1 MVVNSELE
9 AHRLLPRAPARHRPL
24 PLLGVGRHVPRSAAS
39 DGPADA
45 RSTSA
50 TSARRC
56 PQPAAVNGISMIPL
70 YDAALHHVQEWLT
83 TGDGRHRSQ
92 PLIEFAGD
100 PPDVVRDEHGIA
112 RGGIR
117 LPQAD
122 VPIAQNSAIPVG
134 TDIFSLLYGSCGPFP
149 AEEVRRLYGGRD
161 SVPVPL
167 RGSGAS
173 RGEDRGAAA
182 PGRHGARRRGSR
194 RLSRRRR
201 LARRPSIGCACSGAA
216 ALSTTTTPITTQQ
229 GSSETSARAAGR
241 SAVRSGPGRIT
252 SVRSGRPGRSR
263 R

>member
-1 MVVNSELE
+1 
-9 AHRLLPRAPARHRPL
+9 
-24 PLLGVGRHVPRSAAS
+24 
-39 DGPADA
+39 
-45 RSTSA
+45 
-50 TSARRC
+50 
-56 PQPAAVNGISMIPL
+56 MIPL

-83 TGDGRHRSQ
+83 TGAAPPTQ

-134 TDIFSLLYGSCGPFP
+134 TDIFSLLYGSCRPFP

-161 SVPVPL
+161 TYPSRV

-229 GSSETSARAAGR
+229 GSWRLCLAAGR
-241 SAVRSGPGRIT
+241 SAVRNGPGRIT